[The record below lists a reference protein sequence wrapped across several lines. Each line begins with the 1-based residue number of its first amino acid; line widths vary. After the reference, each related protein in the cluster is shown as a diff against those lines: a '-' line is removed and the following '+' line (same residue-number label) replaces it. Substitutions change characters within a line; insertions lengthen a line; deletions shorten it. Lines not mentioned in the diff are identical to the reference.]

1 VGLFIKNPETERKAR
16 ELAALDGATLTGAV
30 DRALEEA
37 LARRRAERP
46 VRTLESMIAATE
58 RFHAACGGL
67 KPDLSPMTKQ
77 DWDDLWPTGIPEID
91 EA

>member
-1 VGLFIKNPETERKAR
+1 MAMFIKNPETERKAR

-46 VRTLESMIAATE
+46 ERTLESMIAATE

-67 KPDLSPMTKQ
+67 KPDLPPMTKK

-91 EA
+91 DA

>member
-16 ELAALDGATLTGAV
+16 ERAALDGATLTGAV

-67 KPDLSPMTKQ
+67 KPDLPPMTKQ

>member
-1 VGLFIKNPETERKAR
+1 MAMFIKNPETERKAR
-16 ELAALDGATLTGAV
+16 ELAALDGATLTRAV

-37 LARRRAERP
+37 LARRRAEPP

-67 KPDLSPMTKQ
+67 KPDLPPITKA
-77 DWDDLWPTGIPEID
+77 DFDALYDYLDEDLR
-91 EA
+91 